1 LLLTGYWPVTGE
13 SVAIAARG
21 GPVALLVPE
30 DERELAEKGFA
41 DVVHTFV
48 PETLDRIATVSDAIK
63 PHMAAMLRSFKIK
76 LGSIGIESGA
86 SFQAASYLALHLY
99 GGALADILRELVP
112 GARLVSADQ
121 HLQTL
126 KSIKTPYE
134 LAKIR
139 QACAI
144 AQAAYSAAA
153 PQLHA
158 GMSEPTAA
166 ELFRADLNRPAPFAN
181 STLRCD
187 GFAFCMS
194 GPNSAKASAAYAR
207 TRSRVLEDEDLV
219 MMHCNSYVD
228 GFWTDI
234 TRTYTLG
241 VPDEKKKKMYEA
253 VHEARDAA
261 LAIIK
266 PGIPA
271 AEVDL
276 MARGVVEKFGL
287 GSLLRHGTG
296 HGVGYSPMS
305 AYSRPRIHAASPDIL
320 DEGMVFNIEPA
331 VYVEG
336 HGGVRQCNM
345 AAVCESGV
353 ELLTPFQMDLAT
365 VILASGS
372 RGAEGGALEGKAAH

>member
-1 LLLTGYWPVTGE
+1 MTGE

-48 PETLDRIATVSDAIK
+48 PETLESITTVSESMK
-63 PHMAAMLRSFKIK
+63 PHLAAMLRTFKINS
-76 LGSIGIESGA
+76 GSIGIESGA
-86 SFQAASYLALHLY
+86 SFQAASYLAVHLY
-99 GGALADILRELVP
+99 GPVLADVLRELVP
-112 GARLVSADQ
+112 GARLASADE

-126 KSIKTPYE
+126 QSIKTAAE

-144 AQAAYSAAA
+144 AQTAYRAAV
-153 PQLHA
+153 PELHA

-166 ELFRADLNRPAPFAN
+166 ELFHAGLNRPGPFADL
-181 STLRCD
+181 TLRCD

-194 GPNSAKASAAYAR
+194 GPNSATASAAYAR
-207 TRSRVLEDEDLV
+207 TRSRILQGEDLV
-219 MMHCNSYVD
+219 MMHCNSYAD

-241 VPDEKKKKMYEA
+241 VPDEKKKKIYEA

-261 LAIIK
+261 FAIIK
-266 PGIPA
+266 PGIRA
-271 AEVDL
+271 AEVDSTT
-276 MARGVVEKFGL
+276 RGVVEKFGL
-287 GSLLRHGTG
+287 GALLRHGTG

-305 AYSRPRIHAASPDIL
+305 AYSRPRIHGGSPDIL
-320 DEGMVFNIEPA
+320 EEGMVFNVEPA
-331 VYVEG
+331 VYEEG
-336 HGGVRQCNM
+336 YGGVRQCNM
-345 AAVCESGV
+345 AAVSKTGV
-353 ELLTPFQMDLAT
+353 ELLTPFQMDLASVT
-365 VILASGS
+365 LASGP
-372 RGAEGGALEGKAAH
+372 RGAKAAALEGKGAH